1 MAALA
6 LAKIHGSLATAD
18 SVCSSSA
25 PPLAFPRL
33 LQQWSAVLQGK
44 CMQKSFL
51 IVARSLSVGTQW
63 AKPFQGGGLAGVEIL
78 LMFSRLLVF
87 YMERSD
93 EIVRCM

>member
-1 MAALA
+1 
-6 LAKIHGSLATAD
+6 
-18 SVCSSSA
+18 
-25 PPLAFPRL
+25 
-33 LQQWSAVLQGK
+33 VLQGK

-63 AKPFQGGGLAGVEIL
+63 AKPFQGGGLAGVERV

>member
-6 LAKIHGSLATAD
+6 LGKIHGSLATAD
-18 SVCSSSA
+18 SVCSSSES
-25 PPLAFPRL
+25 PLPFPRL

-51 IVARSLSVGTQW
+51 IVARSLPVGTQW

-78 LMFSRLLVF
+78 LMFFATFSVLHI
-87 YMERSD
+87 
-93 EIVRCM
+93 EIG